1 MEVLLSQYAIVKLKQ
16 ERVVLNS
23 KREKT
28 LDVIQLLEYHP
39 TPTLD
44 DVCTLLRKDVL
55 KYDDALRQLEDEI
68 KTRSKNR
75 LRMTNS

>member
-16 ERVVLNS
+16 ECVVLNS

-28 LDVIQLLEYHP
+28 LEVLQLLEYQP
-39 TPTLD
+39 NPTLD

-55 KYDDALRQLEDEI
+55 KYDDALSQLEDEI

>member
-1 MEVLLSQYAIVKLKQ
+1 MEVLLSQYAIDKLKQ

-28 LDVIQLLEYHP
+28 LEVLQLFEYQPNP
-39 TPTLD
+39 TFD

-55 KYDDALRQLEDEI
+55 KYDDRLRQLEDEI
-68 KTRSKNR
+68 ETRSKNR
-75 LRMTNS
+75 LRTTNS